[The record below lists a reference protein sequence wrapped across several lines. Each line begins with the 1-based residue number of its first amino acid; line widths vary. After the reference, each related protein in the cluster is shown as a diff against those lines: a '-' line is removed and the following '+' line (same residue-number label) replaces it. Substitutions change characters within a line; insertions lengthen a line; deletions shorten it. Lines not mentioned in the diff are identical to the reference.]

1 MEYQEKTA
9 TLDIAHWIGLSIRF
23 PQQLLRIRLLSK
35 ARKPTGPTQQG
46 QCYGEDHL
54 LVFRLG
60 TIYIS
65 KNIISLGR
73 SVLNFFETTDWNIL
87 YECGS
92 SVIFPGLDW
101 SEWPSGKIFSFLKK
115 GKSCTLRHCNSSS
128 RPTTKLY
135 LNKSIMNSIAMGREK
150 KGHCTKP
157 SQAHSFHA
165 NRGAPPWTGPSEN
178 SSGKILV
185 SCPMISLI
193 LLHSRALPINCVSSF
208 TAFSWHSPRT
218 L

>member
-9 TLDIAHWIGLSIRF
+9 TLDIARWIGLSIRF

-54 LVFRLG
+54 LVFRPG

-101 SEWPSGKIFSFLKK
+101 YEWPSGTIFSFLKK

-150 KGHCTKP
+150 KRPLHKAIPGTLLPCQPWSTTTNWPIWKFFWQNSCFLP
-157 SQAHSFHA
+157 NDFSDSTSFQSLA
-165 NRGAPPWTGPSEN
+165 N
-178 SSGKILV
+178 
-185 SCPMISLI
+185 
-193 LLHSRALPINCVSSF
+193 
-208 TAFSWHSPRT
+208 
-218 L
+218 